1 MDELLGVLQ
10 APGDHRPPRA
20 VQRDVGAGPR
30 IAGVRGDARQLLD
43 RHVGAGDVVELEQQV
58 DLPRAR
64 PDREVGV
71 AGRVGQREEL
81 LRPDQAAFG
90 GVGPVGG
97 DVALVEDVGQR
108 RRVVEVARDAE
119 RRLHQLLAALRGIG
133 VVEGDGQA
141 HEHARTERAA
151 VGTEPLERLLEHGHE
166 IVVDHARREPEA
178 AQAERGA
185 GQQAG
190 VADAPCELDGGQERR
205 PRGVAARLHLRLAAQ
220 EQQLAAQRLVGLGEQ
235 VEGGEGGIEEVG
247 GALVGQRGERLVPCA
262 MRMLERLG
270 RIADRGRLDEV
281 VRQLGL
287 AGGGPFERLAHGGVQ
302 AGAAGGGQVAVERL
316 ADEAVDEAER
326 AGRPRGLLQQLHRE
340 RLVEALQ
347 EIGTA
352 DPRRALERR
361 ELELAALDRGH
372 LERFEDLRAQRQKAP
387 ADGVAHAVGQ
397 RQALAQRL
405 VDAALG
411 HQQAHDLVGVERVAL
426 GQRVQRVHELLGGV
440 SAAAV
445 DDQRAQVV
453 VLEPAEV
460 DAHPEARQLAEH
472 RLELGSARRTGFV
485 VGGDDEHVRLAHRP
499 GQEGEQQQRR
509 QVGGVEVVEEHDERL
524 AGGGVAQEDGD
535 GVEEGEARLLG
546 LEVAGLGEV
555 QALAQL
561 GGELGHPARP
571 GAELDAQRVVVAVGR
586 DRAHDLHPG
595 PEGGRAAAVPSAR
608 PRDAVALGRRALA
621 QRGGQARLADARL
634 AREQHEGAVPGR
646 RPRRASSPGRR
657 ARVCARGAGA
667 RRSRRLR
674 PSAG

>member
-1 MDELLGVLQ
+1 M
-10 APGDHRPPRA
+10 
-20 VQRDVGAGPR
+20 
-30 IAGVRGDARQLLD
+30 
-43 RHVGAGDVVELEQQV
+43 
-58 DLPRAR
+58 
-64 PDREVGV
+64 
-71 AGRVGQREEL
+71 
-81 LRPDQAAFG
+81 
-90 GVGPVGG
+90 
-97 DVALVEDVGQR
+97 ALVEDVGQG
-108 RRVVEVARDAE
+108 RRVVELAGDAE

-141 HEHARTERAA
+141 HEQPRAQRAA
-151 VGTEPLERLLEHGHE
+151 VGAQPLERLLEHGHE
-166 IVVDHARREPEA
+166 VVVDHARREAEA

-190 VADAPCELDGGQERR
+190 VAHAPRELDRGQQRR
-205 PRGVAARLHLRLAAQ
+205 PGGVAARLHLRLAAQ
-220 EQQLAAQRLVGLGEQ
+220 EQQLAAQRVVGLGQQ
-235 VEGGEGGIEEVG
+235 VEGGEGGVEEVG
-247 GALVGQRGERLVPCA
+247 GALVGQRGQRLVPGA

-270 RIADRGRLDEV
+270 RIADRGCLDEV

-326 AGRPRGLLQQLHRE
+326 AGRTRRLLQQLHGE

-347 EIGTA
+347 EVGTA
-352 DPRRALERR
+352 DPGRALERG

-372 LERFEDLRAQRQKAP
+372 LERIEDLRTQRQQAP

-426 GQRVQRVHELLGGV
+426 GQRVQECTSSSEGSAPLRWMTSVRRSSSSSPPRSTRSPKRVSSPNTASNSGPRGGPASWWVVITSTCV
-440 SAAAV
+440 SLTARARKASSSSDGRSAVWRSSRSTTSGWRAAALRRKTV
-445 DDQRAQVV
+445 TASKSAKRACSDSRS
-453 VLEPAEV
+453 PA
-460 DAHPEARQLAEH
+460 
-472 RLELGSARRTGFV
+472 S
-485 VGGDDEHVRLAHRP
+485 
-499 GQEGEQQQRR
+499 
-509 QVGGVEVVEEHDERL
+509 
-524 AGGGVAQEDGD
+524 
-535 GVEEGEARLLG
+535 
-546 LEVAGLGEV
+546 GEV

-586 DRAHDLHPG
+586 DRAHDLHPR

-634 AREQHEGAVPGR
+634 AREQHEAAVPGR
-646 RPRRASSPGRR
+646 RL
-657 ARVCARGAGA
+657 VE
-667 RRSRRLR
+667 RRLQVGELACA
-674 PSAG
+674 PE